1 MIRRKLYIEVLT
13 NYIVNIT
20 TNDLNITTYF
30 QSKMFVQINRLD
42 ILFHKMHY
50 SIMAKDY
57 VHVCADGKKKSYQI
71 NDTLEYAMLKM
82 NPKCPSCTKSL
93 LG

>member
-1 MIRRKLYIEVLT
+1 MYYV
-13 NYIVNIT
+13 
-20 TNDLNITTYF
+20 
-30 QSKMFVQINRLD
+30 
-42 ILFHKMHY
+42 
-50 SIMAKDY
+50 IMAKDY
-57 VHVCADGKKKSYQI
+57 IHVCADGKKKSYQI